1 MARIASFADVADEFR
16 RRWER
21 TIWATMATVGPRGR
35 LQSRLVHPL
44 WEGATGWIATGADSL
59 RARHLKIN
67 PYTSLTYWDQTNEQV
82 HVECRAE
89 FEHRVEEKRRVWDL
103 FKQTPFPLGYD
114 PGLFFKEGPEGRSV
128 GIVRLVPWRVELWS
142 LAELMAG
149 KPSQVWLA

>member
-1 MARIASFADVADEFR
+1 MARVASFADVADEFR

-59 RARHLKIN
+59 KARQLKIN
-67 PYTSLTYWDQTNEQV
+67 PYTSLTYWDQMNEQV
-82 HVECRAE
+82 HVECHAE

-149 KPSQVWLA
+149 KPSLVWLA